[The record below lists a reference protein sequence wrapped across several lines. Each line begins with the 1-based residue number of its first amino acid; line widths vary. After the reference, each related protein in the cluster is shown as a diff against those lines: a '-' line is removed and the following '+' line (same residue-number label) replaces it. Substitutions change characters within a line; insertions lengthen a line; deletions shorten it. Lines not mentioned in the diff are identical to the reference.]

1 MREVRS
7 NDQKTPTDYHYAIRF
22 YTVDLMDMPILLV
35 VMTVVG
41 HVTVLFF
48 LCLLLFLFRFRF
60 FSKFS
65 FFEFSVF

>member
-7 NDQKTPTDYHYAIRF
+7 NDQKTPTDYHYVIRP
-22 YTVDLMDMPILLV
+22 YTVDLMEMPIVLV

-48 LCLLLFLFRFRF
+48 LCLLLFLC
-60 FSKFS
+60 
-65 FFEFSVF
+65 